1 MADYTLYGYYRS
13 SCTAR
18 LRLALNYKGLSYEHI
33 PVNLITGEQRS
44 PEFIKFN
51 PSASVPLLV
60 VKPRDGSPG
69 FSIGQSPAGLE
80 YLEEAHPEAARRLL
94 PAASDPAA
102 RGRVRVLCAVI
113 ACDVQPVTNLRI
125 MKRVKDLGGDPPQW
139 NRDIMAEG
147 LRAYETLIQESGG
160 AYSVGDEVTLADLCL
175 VPAVWNAQRYGVD
188 LDKFPTVMRVFD
200 HISKDEA
207 VVKAHWQNQ
216 PDTPEELRAK

>member
-18 LRLALNYKGLSYEHI
+18 LRLAFNYKGLPYEHI
-33 PVNLITGEQRS
+33 PVNLITGEQRG
-44 PEFIKFN
+44 PEFMKSN

-60 VKPRDGSPG
+60 VKPRDGSPS
-69 FSIGQSPAGLE
+69 FSVGQSPAGLE
-80 YLEEAHPEAARRLL
+80 YLEEAHPEARRLL
-94 PAASDPAA
+94 PAASDLAA
-102 RGRVRVLCAVI
+102 RTKVRVLCAVI

-125 MKRVKDLGGDPPQW
+125 MGRVKALGGDAIQW
-139 NRDIMAEG
+139 NRDLMAEG
-147 LRAYETLIQESGG
+147 LRAYETLIQESAG

-175 VPAVWNAQRYGVD
+175 VPAVWNGQRYGVD
-188 LDKFPTVMRVFD
+188 LAKFPTIMRVFD
-200 HISKDEA
+200 HISKDDA